1 VKCQKVNTHHDLDV
15 WKRSISYVTKIYEL
29 TETFPSEERF
39 GLISQIRR
47 SAISIPSNV
56 AEGAARRSDKEFL
69 QFLYISLGSVAE
81 LETQLI
87 ISNNLKFMESSD
99 QLLSELNEIK
109 KMTLGLIKYV
119 KSKTGNK

>member
-1 VKCQKVNTHHDLDV
+1 MKSQKVNTHHDLDV

-29 TETFPSEERF
+29 IETFPSEGRF

-56 AEGAARRSDKEFL
+56 AEGAAHRSDKEFL
-69 QFLYISLGSVAE
+69 QFLYIPLGSVAE

-87 ISNNLKFMESSD
+87 ISNNLKFMESWD

>member
-1 VKCQKVNTHHDLDV
+1 MKSQKVNTHHDLDV

-99 QLLSELNEIK
+99 QLLPELNEIK

>member
-1 VKCQKVNTHHDLDV
+1 MKSQKVNTHHDLDV

-29 TETFPSEERF
+29 TETCQSEERF

-56 AEGAARRSDKEFL
+56 AEGAAHRSDKEFL

-87 ISNNLKFMESSD
+87 ISNNL
-99 QLLSELNEIK
+99 
-109 KMTLGLIKYV
+109 
-119 KSKTGNK
+119 

>member
-1 VKCQKVNTHHDLDV
+1 MKSQKVNTHHDLEF

-39 GLISQIRR
+39 GLISQIQR

-56 AEGAARRSDKEFL
+56 ADGAARRSDKEFL

>member
-1 VKCQKVNTHHDLDV
+1 MKSQKVNTHHDLDV

>member
-1 VKCQKVNTHHDLDV
+1 MKSQKVNTHHDLDV

-29 TETFPSEERF
+29 TETFPSEGRF

-56 AEGAARRSDKEFL
+56 AEGAAHRSDKEFL

-87 ISNNLKFMESSD
+87 ISNNLKFMESWD

-119 KSKTGNK
+119 KSKTGKE

>member
-1 VKCQKVNTHHDLDV
+1 MKSQKVNTHHDLDV

-29 TETFPSEERF
+29 TETCQSEERF

-56 AEGAARRSDKEFL
+56 AEGAACRSNKEFL
-69 QFLYISLGSVAE
+69 QFLYISLGSVTE

-87 ISNNLKFMESSD
+87 ISNNLKFMELSD
-99 QLLSELNEIK
+99 
-109 KMTLGLIKYV
+109 
-119 KSKTGNK
+119 

>member
-1 VKCQKVNTHHDLDV
+1 MKSQKVNTHHDLDV

-56 AEGAARRSDKEFL
+56 AEGAAHRSDKEFL

-109 KMTLGLIKYV
+109 KMSLGLIKYV
-119 KSKTGNK
+119 KSKTGKE

>member
-1 VKCQKVNTHHDLDV
+1 MKSQKVNTHHDLDV
-15 WKRSISYVTKIYEL
+15 WKRSISYVTNIYEL
-29 TETFPSEERF
+29 TGTFPSEERF

-47 SAISIPSNV
+47 SEISIPSNV

-69 QFLYISLGSVAE
+69 QFLYISIGSVAE

-109 KMTLGLIKYV
+109 KITLGLIKYV
-119 KSKTGNK
+119 KSKTGKK

>member
-1 VKCQKVNTHHDLDV
+1 VKSQKVNTHHDLDV

-29 TETFPSEERF
+29 PETFPSEERF

-87 ISNNLKFMESSD
+87 ISNNLKFVESSD
-99 QLLSELNEIK
+99 QLFSELNEIK
-109 KMTLGLIKYV
+109 KMTLGLI
-119 KSKTGNK
+119 

>member
-1 VKCQKVNTHHDLDV
+1 VKSQKVNTHHDLDV

-87 ISNNLKFMESSD
+87 ISNNLKFVESSD
-99 QLLSELNEIK
+99 QLFSELNEIK

-119 KSKTGNK
+119 KSKNGNK

>member
-87 ISNNLKFMESSD
+87 ISNNLKFVESSD
-99 QLLSELNEIK
+99 QLFSELNEIK

>member
-1 VKCQKVNTHHDLDV
+1 MKSEKVNTHHDLDV
-15 WKRSISYVTKIYEL
+15 WKRSISYVTKICEL
-29 TETFPSEERF
+29 TETFPSEERS

-69 QFLYISLGSVAE
+69 QFFYISLGSVAE

-87 ISNNLKFMESSD
+87 ISNNLKFMELSD
-99 QLLSELNEIK
+99 
-109 KMTLGLIKYV
+109 
-119 KSKTGNK
+119 

>member
-1 VKCQKVNTHHDLDV
+1 MFEKD
-15 WKRSISYVTKIYEL
+15 
-29 TETFPSEERF
+29 
-39 GLISQIRR
+39 
-47 SAISIPSNV
+47 
-56 AEGAARRSDKEFL
+56 

-81 LETQLI
+81 LENQLI

-109 KMTLGLIKYV
+109 KIIIGLIKYV

>member
-1 VKCQKVNTHHDLDV
+1 MKSQKVNTHHDLDV
-15 WKRSISYVTKIYEL
+15 WKRSIPYVTKIYEL

-56 AEGAARRSDKEFL
+56 AEMEAK
-69 QFLYISLGSVAE
+69 
-81 LETQLI
+81 LI

-109 KMTLGLIKYV
+109 KMTLRLIKYV
-119 KSKTGNK
+119 KSKTGNKWQLSYTYRYLFFTFHCLLLTY

>member
-1 VKCQKVNTHHDLDV
+1 MKSQNVNTHQDLDV
-15 WKRSISYVTKIYEL
+15 WKRSISYVTIIYEL
-29 TETFPSEERF
+29 TGTFPSEERF

-56 AEGAARRSDKEFL
+56 AEGAARRSNKEFL

-109 KMTLGLIKYV
+109 KMTLGLIE
-119 KSKTGNK
+119 

>member
-1 VKCQKVNTHHDLDV
+1 MKSQKVNTHHDLDV

-29 TETFPSEERF
+29 TEKFSSEERF
-39 GLISQIRR
+39 GLISQIRGL
-47 SAISIPSNV
+47 AISIPSNV

-81 LETQLI
+81 LGTQLI
-87 ISNNLKFMESSD
+87 ISNNLKFMESSN

-119 KSKTGNK
+119 KSKTGKK

>member
-1 VKCQKVNTHHDLDV
+1 MKSQKVNTHHDLDV

-29 TETFPSEERF
+29 TETFPSEGRF

-56 AEGAARRSDKEFL
+56 AEGAARCSDKEFL
-69 QFLYISLGSVAE
+69 QFLYICLGSVAE

-109 KMTLGLIKYV
+109 KMTLGLIEYV

>member
-1 VKCQKVNTHHDLDV
+1 MKSQKVNTHHDLDV
-15 WKRSISYVTKIYEL
+15 WKRSISYVTIIYEL

-47 SAISIPSNV
+47 SAISIPSIV
-56 AEGAARRSDKEFL
+56 AEGAARRSDKGFL

>member
-1 VKCQKVNTHHDLDV
+1 MKSQKVNTHHDLDV

-47 SAISIPSNV
+47 SAISIHSNV
-56 AEGAARRSDKEFL
+56 AEGTARRSDKEFL
-69 QFLYISLGSVAE
+69 QFLYISLGSTAE
-81 LETQLI
+81 LEIQLI
-87 ISNNLKFMESSD
+87 ISNNLKFMELSD

-109 KMTLGLIKYV
+109 KMTLGLIK
-119 KSKTGNK
+119 

>member
-1 VKCQKVNTHHDLDV
+1 MKSQKVNTRHDSDV

-29 TETFPSEERF
+29 PETFPSEERF

-47 SAISIPSNV
+47 SAISIPSNI

-87 ISNNLKFMESSD
+87 ISNNLKFVESSD
-99 QLLSELNEIK
+99 QLFSELNEIK

>member
-1 VKCQKVNTHHDLDV
+1 MKSQKVNTHHDLDV

-29 TETFPSEERF
+29 TETFPSEGRF

-56 AEGAARRSDKEFL
+56 AEGAARRFDKEFL
-69 QFLYISLGSVAE
+69 QFLYIFLGSVAK
-81 LETQLI
+81 LGTQLI

-109 KMTLGLIKYV
+109 KMTLGLIEYV

>member
-1 VKCQKVNTHHDLDV
+1 MKSQKVNTHHDLDV

-47 SAISIPSNV
+47 SAISIHSNV

-109 KMTLGLIKYV
+109 KMTLGLIEYV

>member
-1 VKCQKVNTHHDLDV
+1 MKSQKVNTHHDLDV

-87 ISNNLKFMESSD
+87 ISNNLKFMESWD

-109 KMTLGLIKYV
+109 KIIVGLIKYV